1 MEENEKLSE
10 NLVKFRKH
18 AGLSQLELAEKLN
31 YSNKNI
37 SKWENGETTPNVFI
51 LQKIAQVYDTTI
63 DNLLNGILPDEENEA
78 ITKAQSM
85 AENRRQ
91 KIFRMSM
98 LALANVILFAVGT
111 VAIYVLG
118 LLNILSF
125 NKWLLYLYLL
135 PLSFLSVNIYIRVVY
150 IYVDVITLSLMGW
163 LTCVAVYVP
172 LQNVPNMTLT
182 FIVGAAYQFIVVCIA
197 VLVNIHL
204 PNKFAKF
211 IRINK
216 NKKTEESL
224 KQEVEEK
231 EE

>member
-51 LQKIAQVYDTTI
+51 LQKIAEVYGTTI
-63 DNLLNGILPDEENEA
+63 DNLLKGHLPDEEDEMSKQERS
-78 ITKAQSM
+78 KAES
-85 AENRRQ
+85 RKK
-91 KIFRMSM
+91 KIFRIAM
-98 LALANVILFAVGT
+98 LVLANVILFAVGT

-118 LLNILSF
+118 LLNILTF

-135 PLSFLSVNIYIRVVY
+135 PLSFLSITIYIRVVY
-150 IYVDVITLSLMGW
+150 KYVDVITLSLMGW

-182 FIVGAAYQFIVVCIA
+182 FIVGAAYQFIVICIA

-204 PNKFAKF
+204 PSNKLSKF
-211 IRINK
+211 LRIKKKK
-216 NKKTEESL
+216 NDEQKVLDDK
-224 KQEVEEK
+224 EEK
-231 EE
+231 